1 MTAGREAAAG
11 RSVAFDFGAV
21 VFHWQPLQLLR
32 DLLPAHAP
40 DTAAAQGLAE
50 TIFQGFRIGS
60 DWSAFDLGQ
69 VDAGRLAE
77 RIARRSGCLAA
88 SEVRAVIDA
97 VAPALVA
104 DPPTLALLQRLK
116 AAGHRLHFLSNMPQ
130 PYACYLERHNADV
143 YACFEAGL
151 YSSQIGLMKPDAACY
166 AHAAGRFGFGK
177 PQAPPL
183 FIDDSQPNVD
193 AARAIGWDS
202 FVYRDAA
209 QCAAELASRGLLPHP

>member
-1 MTAGREAAAG
+1 VTA
-11 RSVAFDFGAV
+11 VANGIPLVFDFGAV
-21 VFHWQPLQLLR
+21 VFHWQPLQLLQR
-32 DLLPAHAP
+32 TLPARAP
-40 DTAAAQGLAE
+40 DAAAAERLAA

-60 DWSAFDLGQ
+60 DWSAFDLGR

-116 AAGHRLHFLSNMPQ
+116 AAGHRLHFLSNMPA
-130 PYACYLERHNADV
+130 PYARYLERHNADV
-143 YACFEAGL
+143 YACFETGL

-166 AHAAGRFGFGK
+166 AHAAGRFGFGAR
-177 PQAPPL
+177 QAPPL
-183 FIDDSQPNVD
+183 FVDDSQPNVD
-193 AARAIGWDS
+193 AARAIGWDA

-209 QCAAELASRGLLPHP
+209 QCAAELTARRLL